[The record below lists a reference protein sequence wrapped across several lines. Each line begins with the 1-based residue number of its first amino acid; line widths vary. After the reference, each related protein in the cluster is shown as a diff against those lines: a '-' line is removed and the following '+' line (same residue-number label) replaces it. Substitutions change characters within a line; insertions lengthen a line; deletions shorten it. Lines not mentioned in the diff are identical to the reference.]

1 MTDPTVPDAL
11 DRLRHDLGK
20 AIVRQVSWLG
30 PNPDPTALREALAAD
45 LLATRRSPQGTV
57 GAVALFDR
65 LLPRLESLP
74 RDEDWRRLDAAMQE
88 IRAIVVVLEGGT
100 ATQDDV
106 ERGVRAARAVADA
119 CRALHRKHAGG

>member
-20 AIVRQVSWLG
+20 AIVRQVTWLG
-30 PNPDPTALREALAAD
+30 PDPDPDALREALSAD
-45 LLATRRSPQGTV
+45 LLATRRSPEGTV

-65 LLPRLESLP
+65 LLPRLRSLP
-74 RDEDWRRLDAAMQE
+74 PDEDWRRLGDAMQE
-88 IRAIVVVLEGGT
+88 IRTIVIVLQDGT

-106 ERGVRAARAVADA
+106 VRGVRAARAVADA
-119 CRALHRKHAGG
+119 CRALHRKHGRG